1 MKTSNKILL
10 GTFLA
15 VLLILLSVHIALYAK
30 YKKGEYKIAGDD
42 MWPTNMITYSLED
55 VKYVSVDNLEN
66 VVIRQGDSSKLRY
79 DKPIKGDENML
90 SVTRKDDTL
99 FLSGK
104 STLNKK
110 GRWYRPTSLSLAG
123 LLPLKIV
130 NSKIHVGIEPPK
142 TNLAPVAVDIMLDG
156 SFMDVNNRRKDAI
169 SFGTFKINAINKSTI
184 HLYKLTTNFLD
195 VSLSDSF
202 LEETTLVA
210 DSIRLVTDAASKFE
224 LSGKNLVKAKIVAH
238 E

>member
-1 MKTSNKILL
+1 
-10 GTFLA
+10 
-15 VLLILLSVHIALYAK
+15 
-30 YKKGEYKIAGDD
+30 
-42 MWPTNMITYSLED
+42 
-55 VKYVSVDNLEN
+55 
-66 VVIRQGDSSKLRY
+66 
-79 DKPIKGDENML
+79 
-90 SVTRKDDTL
+90 
-99 FLSGK
+99 
-104 STLNKK
+104 
-110 GRWYRPTSLSLAG
+110 

-142 TNLAPVAVDIMLDG
+142 TNLAPVAIDIMLDG

>member
-15 VLLILLSVHIALYAK
+15 VLLILFSVHISLYAK
-30 YKKGEYKIAGDD
+30 YKKGEFKIAGDD
-42 MWPTNMITYSLED
+42 MWPTNMITYSLDD

-66 VVIRQGDSSKLRY
+66 LVIGQGDSSKLRY

-90 SVTRKDDTL
+90 SVTKKNDTL

-104 STLNKK
+104 NAKDK
-110 GRWYRPTSLSLAG
+110 NGKWYKATSLSLAG
-123 LLPLKIV
+123 LLPLKIA
-130 NSKIHVGIEPPK
+130 NSKIHMGTESSKSGALLIPI
-142 TNLAPVAVDIMLDG
+142 DMMLDN
-156 SFMDVNNRRKDAI
+156 SFMEVNIREETPM
-169 SFGTFKINAINKSTI
+169 SFGTIKINAINKSRI
-184 HLYKLTTNFLD
+184 DLYNLKTNFLD
-195 VSLSDSF
+195 IRLNNSF

-210 DSIRLVTDAASKFE
+210 DSIRLMTDMDSKFE
-224 LSGKNLVKAKIVAH
+224 LSGKNLIKAKIVAY